1 MWVMLRTGTHEV
13 CLMLWSEE
21 CHDGHHWTDMLWVLF
36 FPVGYIYPVLAYTFC
51 KKPSNTREQHKKAYV
66 AFLDARKAFDTVWH
80 ECLFVKLHNKRL
92 PMHIWHLLYTWY
104 KKFYCFVTWNN
115 ATSAS
120 FPIRQGV
127 TSSPLHLCW
136 RALRPPLH
144 LRIWS
149 ESEFH
154 LHRST
159 HVCWQPCFNCRISL
173 RSPIKHAKHRALLC
187 REMRYNL
194 KRSKSLE
201 SLPVQELKQDPY
213 GNGILGVRKCKRQ
226 MRCTILGFSDLTPSP
241 CRAPQSGAQQG
252 EVHSS
257 YLTL

>member
-1 MWVMLRTGTHEV
+1 MPGKLLTLCGMNVSLLSFTTRDYPCTYGIYSIHGTRSFIAS
-13 CLMLWSEE
+13 LPGTTPPLPA
-21 CHDGHHWTDMLWVLF
+21 
-36 FPVGYIYPVLAYTFC
+36 FP
-51 KKPSNTREQHKKAYV
+51 
-66 AFLDARKAFDTVWH
+66 
-80 ECLFVKLHNKRL
+80 FVK
-92 PMHIWHLLYTWY
+92 
-104 KKFYCFVTWNN
+104 V
-115 ATSAS
+115 
-120 FPIRQGV
+120 
-127 TSSPLHLCW
+127 SPL
-136 RALRPPLH
+136 LH
-144 LRIWS
+144 SIFVDELFDLLS
-149 ESEFH
+149 TSEFGV
-154 LHRST
+154 RVNSIYIGAPM
-159 HVCWQPCFNCRISL
+159 HVCWQPCFNCRISS

-213 GNGILGVRKCKRQ
+213 GNGISGVRKCKRQ

>member
-120 FPIRQGV
+120 FPFV
-127 TSSPLHLCW
+127 KVSPL
-136 RALRPPLH
+136 LH
-144 LRIWS
+144 SIFVDKLFDLLS
-149 ESEFH
+149 TSEFGV
-154 LHRST
+154 RVNSIYIRAPM
-159 HVCWQPCFNCRISL
+159 HVCWQPCFNCRISS
-173 RSPIKHAKHRALLC
+173 RSPIKHAKHCALLY
-187 REMRYNL
+187 RETRYNL

-213 GNGILGVRKCKRQ
+213 GNGISGVRKCKRQ

-241 CRAPQSGAQQG
+241 CRAPQSTIQG
-252 EVHSS
+252 
-257 YLTL
+257 LPIRC